1 MTKTII
7 PFPTRHLP
15 MDHAEQTSTN
25 PEDGIMIPV
34 PDDLPS
40 DLPEA
45 EFAAAMAAIVVAAG
59 AILSIAHKLVKQG
72 WSHQCTAKNA
82 RNATCP
88 PDDPDATAWSV
99 DGAIWLAA
107 KKWREEVNDQLC
119 QSTQDEQGHQKGAA
133 LHRHHSG
140 PRCPMEILAL
150 ETVLEA
156 VGLPFN
162 HNCRETVGMWNRSPE
177 RRAHDANHALGKA
190 RASLKDKSALA
201 LRMLQTE
208 NPQTPAEHC

>member
-15 MDHAEQTSTN
+15 TDHAEQTSTN
-25 PEDGIMIPV
+25 LDDGIMIPV
-34 PDDLPS
+34 PDYLPS
-40 DLPEA
+40 DMPEA
-45 EFAAAMAAIVVAAG
+45 EFAAAMAAIVIAAG
-59 AILSIAHKLVKQG
+59 AILSIAHKLVKHG

-82 RNATCP
+82 RNETCP

-99 DGAIWLAA
+99 DGAVWLAA
-107 KKWREEVNDQLC
+107 KQWRDEVKRQNGGADQGD
-119 QSTQDEQGHQKGAA
+119 QAIQKGAA

-140 PRCPMEILAL
+140 PRCPMEIMAL
-150 ETVLEA
+150 ETVLQT
-156 VGLPFN
+156 VGLPVN

-208 NPQTPAEHC
+208 NPQTPAEDR